1 MPASESPWSLCILRS
16 AWSQVVAHCRR
27 ELPREACGILAGR
40 GRVALRAIALPNAS
54 GAPEREY
61 LADPE
66 SLYAALCE
74 VEERGEQMLA
84 IYHSHPQGPPHLSPR
99 DLEQAFWPQ
108 AVQVVVSLAGRR
120 PVARAF
126 QVEGWGPAARATPVA
141 MRICKITS

>member
-1 MPASESPWSLCILRS
+1 MPASENPRSLCILRS
-16 AWSQVVAHCRR
+16 AWLQVIAHCRR

-40 GRVALRAIALPNAS
+40 GRTALRAIALPNAS
-54 GAPEREY
+54 GTPEREY

-84 IYHSHPQGPPHLSPR
+84 IYHSHPQGPPNLSSR

-108 AVQVVVSLAGRR
+108 ALQVVVSLAGRR
-120 PVARAF
+120 PVVRAF
-126 QVEGWGPAARATPVA
+126 HVEGCGLAARASPVNI
-141 MRICKITS
+141 RICKDTG